1 MNTTPDHF
9 LLTNQLLIAID
20 LIGVFVMGIVGG
32 SLARR
37 LQFDAV
43 GYAVLGVISG
53 LGGGIIRDL
62 ILNYG
67 IPAAFA
73 NPLYLTVGLAGSAIA
88 YFVSSE
94 GAMWRHT
101 TTVLDCIALGLWAAI
116 GTAKSMLVGLSPLP
130 AVMLG
135 VTTGVGGGVI
145 RDIAVGRIPVVFGG
159 GPLYATAAL
168 LTSVLTWLVYYF
180 DLPAWTVLIA
190 ASCGT
195 LLAIF
200 AQWKQWKLP
209 TNAPDLAVTMSPSQL
224 RAFAR
229 RVRKA
234 ERRRVAIETGA
245 IPVVNI
251 DNDDLARDIL
261 ENPPEVEP

>member
-88 YFVSSE
+88 YIVSSE
-94 GAMWRHT
+94 YCARSLGSHRHSE
-101 TTVLDCIALGLWAAI
+101 IYARG
-116 GTAKSMLVGLSPLP
+116 PLP
-130 AVMLG
+130 SSRG
-135 VTTGVGGGVI
+135 H
-145 RDIAVGRIPVVFGG
+145 
-159 GPLYATAAL
+159 
-168 LTSVLTWLVYYF
+168 
-180 DLPAWTVLIA
+180 
-190 ASCGT
+190 
-195 LLAIF
+195 
-200 AQWKQWKLP
+200 
-209 TNAPDLAVTMSPSQL
+209 
-224 RAFAR
+224 AR
-229 RVRKA
+229 RHDRC
-234 ERRRVAIETGA
+234 RRR
-245 IPVVNI
+245 
-251 DNDDLARDIL
+251 RHS
-261 ENPPEVEP
+261 